1 MGKPVKTLSEKK
13 PTVHSIH
20 TLIVYL
26 SLIMTM
32 QLVKIDK
39 GDAYIADMFIIA
51 ALRLKSLVDG
61 VRSTLGS
68 FTLIFYILYTA
79 IYIRLNLNDKY
90 FYELCQ

>member
-1 MGKPVKTLSEKK
+1 
-13 PTVHSIH
+13 
-20 TLIVYL
+20 
-26 SLIMTM
+26 MTM

-68 FTLIFYILYTA
+68 FTLIFYILYTSEQSFA
-79 IYIRLNLNDKY
+79 AEPSTINRTA
-90 FYELCQ
+90 